1 MDESLFFLD
10 NETSAQINNSIP
22 TLADHQLYKM
32 VVSYTI
38 GMFVGLFASM
48 MYTFNTNTQKRID
61 RLYDEKETL
70 ENALEAAD
78 DDNDRLRDENDKLT
92 VDASANER
100 LMTRLQEEVCKL
112 TNKVNKLEH
121 ENAALDSD
129 NNVYI
134 AEISQLQNSLMR
146 MRHANP
152 LLRKRPRGDDDL

>member
-1 MDESLFFLD
+1 MDDSLFFLD

-48 MYTFNTNTQKRID
+48 VYTFNTNTQKRID
-61 RLYDEKETL
+61 RLYDEKESL
-70 ENALEAAD
+70 ENALENAD
-78 DDNDRLRDENDKLT
+78 DDNDKLREENDKLT

-100 LMTRLQEEVCKL
+100 LITRLQEEICRL
-112 TNKVNKLEH
+112 TNKVDKLEH

-152 LLRKRPRGDDDL
+152 LLRKRPRGEDDL

>member
-48 MYTFNTNTQKRID
+48 VYTFNTNTQKRID
-61 RLYDEKETL
+61 RLYDEKESL
-70 ENALEAAD
+70 ENALENAD
-78 DDNDRLRDENDKLT
+78 DDNDKLREENDKLT

-100 LMTRLQEEVCKL
+100 LITRLQEEICRL
-112 TNKVNKLEH
+112 INKVDKLEH

-152 LLRKRPRGDDDL
+152 LLRKRPRGEDDL

>member
-1 MDESLFFLD
+1 MDDSLFFLD

-48 MYTFNTNTQKRID
+48 VYTFNTNTQKRID
-61 RLYDEKETL
+61 RLYDEKESL
-70 ENALEAAD
+70 ENALENAD
-78 DDNDRLRDENDKLT
+78 DDNDKLREENDKLT

-100 LMTRLQEEVCKL
+100 LITRLQEEICRL
-112 TNKVNKLEH
+112 INKVDKLEH

-152 LLRKRPRGDDDL
+152 LLRKRPRGEDDL